1 MTTKTEGTAES
12 IFEQFDNL
20 IDSNIP
26 VEYKELLKSFKEQG
40 FFYQKFIRTMNDKDA
55 DLSAFW
61 NLPDTLGFNNASSSD
76 GQREWLRP
84 FFEFNGDSGGFNASL
99 ADQFSSVLNRVT
111 QETQGALLG
120 LQSASTKMNLLHK
133 ELGELAF
140 EIFQDLQKKSGSET
154 NEDQLC
160 KIWLQAGEKAF
171 KQISQT
177 DDYIQTQLAL
187 FDSLSQ
193 LKTLQEDTANQLSN
207 VLRLPSQQAIDDL
220 LKGLHQ
226 LRTEFA
232 EYRERSEA
240 EIHEL
245 SGVINELKSK

>member
-1 MTTKTEGTAES
+1 
-12 IFEQFDNL
+12 
-20 IDSNIP
+20 
-26 VEYKELLKSFKEQG
+26 
-40 FFYQKFIRTMNDKDA
+40 
-55 DLSAFW
+55 
-61 NLPDTLGFNNASSSD
+61 
-76 GQREWLRP
+76 
-84 FFEFNGDSGGFNASL
+84 
-99 ADQFSSVLNRVT
+99 
-111 QETQGALLG
+111 
-120 LQSASTKMNLLHK
+120 
-133 ELGELAF
+133 
-140 EIFQDLQKKSGSET
+140 
-154 NEDQLC
+154 
-160 KIWLQAGEKAF
+160 GEKAF

-207 VLRLPSQQAIDDL
+207 MLRLPSQQAIDDL
-220 LKGLHQ
+220 QKGLHQ

>member
-40 FFYQKFIRTMNDKDA
+40 FFYQKFIQTMNDKDA
-55 DLSAFW
+55 DLSVFW
-61 NLPDTLGFNNASSSD
+61 NLPNTLGFNNTTSSD
-76 GQREWLRP
+76 GQREWFRT
-84 FFEFNGDSGGFNASL
+84 FFEFNGESGGFNASL

-111 QETQGALLG
+111 QETQDTLIG
-120 LQSASTKMNLLHK
+120 LQSASAKMNLLHK

-154 NEDQLC
+154 NQDQLC

-177 DDYIQTQLAL
+177 DDYIQAQHAL

-207 VLRLPSQQAIDDL
+207 VLRLPSQKAIDDL
-220 LKGLHQ
+220 QKGLHQ